1 MLNRSR
7 CVVLVP
13 IYGQVERPCEQSLQL
28 LEERGY
34 HVRRLHAGA
43 AIDVG
48 RSRLAT
54 AALEDGYDELMWI
67 DSDIAFDASAV
78 DTLRDHGL
86 PICVGLYPKKAS
98 AQMSFHG
105 NADTRNL
112 TFGQQGGLIEIGY
125 AATGFMY
132 TQRCVYEDIQS
143 RLGMPLCN
151 ETFGER
157 IVPYFL
163 PQVIEDA
170 PGRHWYL
177 AEDFSFCHRARQVGY
192 RIMADTS
199 IRLWHIGKYAY
210 SWEDACG
217 DRTRYETFMMSCTSP
232 ERPGL
237 GGREARAW
245 SPQPLSVRAD
255 SRGAASQ
262 QQLELRLVAADT
274 EGSTSPAVT
283 QRRSASTDT

>member
-13 IYGQVERPCEQSLQL
+13 IYDQVERACEQSLQA

-34 HVRRLHAGA
+34 HVRRLLAGA

-48 RSRLAT
+48 RSRIAT
-54 AALEDGYDELMWI
+54 AALDDGYDELMWI
-67 DSDIAFDASAV
+67 DSDIAFDPGAV
-78 DTLRDHGL
+78 DALRDHGL
-86 PICVGLYPKKAS
+86 PICAGLYPKKAD
-98 AQMSFHG
+98 AQMAFHG
-105 NADTRNL
+105 NRDTRNL
-112 TFGQQGGLIEIGY
+112 TLGQQGGVIEVGY

-132 TQRCVYEDIQS
+132 TQRCVYEDMQHK
-143 RLGMPLCN
+143 LGLPLCN

-192 RIMADTS
+192 RIRVDTS

-217 DRTRYETFMMSCTSP
+217 DRTRYESFAMTCVSP

-237 GGREARAW
+237 GAPDARLWAPRPIVSTGAGAGASADPAAPPSPPPAPGTAVASFEAESKGR
-245 SPQPLSVRAD
+245 P
-255 SRGAASQ
+255 
-262 QQLELRLVAADT
+262 
-274 EGSTSPAVT
+274 
-283 QRRSASTDT
+283 